1 MLIGVYAYMDQELT
15 ASKIF
20 TALTLINMLIF
31 PLNAYPWV
39 INGTL
44 EGWVSLKRIQELMD
58 IQVVDYQKIYEK
70 FATDDRNE
78 DDMYGLNSNLEPAIK
93 MENCNF
99 SFNSNESQSR
109 ILTNINLKIGHS
121 DFIGI
126 IGAVGSGKSSF
137 LFGLLG
143 ELENNVGTIYWN
155 QPHEGIAVVTQEG
168 WIFGGTVRD
177 NITFGSHYNPEW
189 YRKVIA
195 ACCLVEDIEIWPGG
209 DLTEVGEGGTTLSG
223 GQKARINLARQ
234 VYQQKDI
241 YLLDD
246 IFSQLG

>member
-1 MLIGVYAYMDQELT
+1 MD
-15 ASKIF
+15 
-20 TALTLINMLIF
+20 TLI
-31 PLNAYPWV
+31 
-39 INGTL
+39 
-44 EGWVSLKRIQELMD
+44 
-58 IQVVDYQKIYEK
+58 
-70 FATDDRNE
+70 
-78 DDMYGLNSNLEPAIK
+78 
-93 MENCNF
+93 
-99 SFNSNESQSR
+99 
-109 ILTNINLKIGHS
+109 IG
-121 DFIGI
+121 G
-126 IGAVGSGKSSF
+126 VGSGKSSF

-155 QPHEGIAVVTQEG
+155 QPHEGIAIVTQEG

-195 ACCLVEDIEIWPGG
+195 ACCLVEDIEQWPGG

-246 IFSQLG
+246 IFSQLGSYRSTQKYHECLFIFRQTCLSSHL